1 MNAFFMELNVQTVG
15 VRSTRIYD
23 LSQEPELAAKIR
35 RAKEEKKYMIHFGLS
50 FSLFFPY

>member
-1 MNAFFMELNVQTVG
+1 MELNVQTVG